1 MEIFAHDLAHLFAQL
16 GLDNSDRAIAEFIAA
31 HQQSE
36 DVSAIDELP
45 FWTDSQRAF
54 LVEGLADDS
63 VWAAS
68 IDELN
73 TLLQEVQ

>member
-16 GLDNSDRAIAEFIAA
+16 GLDNSDRAMAEFIAA
-31 HQQSE
+31 HQQRE
-36 DVSAIDELP
+36 AGPAIDALP

-54 LVEGLADDS
+54 LVEGLAEDS

-73 TLLQEVQ
+73 TLFRRT